1 MRKLSLFL
9 LLAMKILGGADLP
22 DFKTS
27 DILVLQD
34 GFIALK
40 IENSADSDQA
50 LAPQALDRIFLSLAI
65 NGVKRAEYK
74 VKALDPTIFLK
85 RSFIVYKTNFKSG
98 KSMRVRVEL
107 NREKVVPESDFSN
120 NIFEKDLQPPL

>member
-1 MRKLSLFL
+1 MKKLSLFL
-9 LLAMKILGGADLP
+9 LLAMEMLGGADLP
-22 DFKTS
+22 DFRTS

-40 IENSADSDQA
+40 IENSAHSDHA
-50 LAPQALDRIFLSLAI
+50 LAPQVLDKIFLSLAI
-65 NGVKRAEYK
+65 NGVTRAEYK
-74 VKALDPTIFLK
+74 VKAMDPTIFLK
-85 RSFIVYKTNFKSG
+85 RSFIVYKTNFRSG

-120 NIFEKDLQPPL
+120 NTFEKDLQPPL